1 MRTKK
6 NSLVCENQILPFSFH
21 FYALIWSLELNAG
34 VDWRHLTNLTNWNV
48 IAMKFD
54 RPQIHC
60 KSDVNVTVASPERVN
75 KEVFK
80 VIKQYSSF
88 MSGITLSV
96 HHGIKVTRKT
106 LGGWLRCIWTAHKMC
121 LSTKTNRTFPR
132 VVYWVRNQFYFTIAF
147 HSSHRTEMSR

>member
-21 FYALIWSLELNAG
+21 FYAWIWSLELNAG

-96 HHGIKVTRKT
+96 LHGIKVTRKT

-121 LSTKTNRTFPR
+121 LSTKTNRTFQR

-147 HSSHRTEMSR
+147 HSSHRTKMSR